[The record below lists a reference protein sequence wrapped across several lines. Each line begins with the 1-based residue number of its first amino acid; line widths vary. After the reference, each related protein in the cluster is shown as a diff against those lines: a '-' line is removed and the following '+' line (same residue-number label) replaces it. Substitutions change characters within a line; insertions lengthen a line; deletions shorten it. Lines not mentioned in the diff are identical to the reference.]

1 MDSDPYKQWLPW
13 AAVCPQVLH
22 FSWNTLEYF
31 VIYDIPAF
39 HLCSIFAYVCA
50 AVWTLM
56 SSGHI
61 VLLIE
66 RRAAISYELLLE
78 YIYLMVK
85 KKIMHKNA
93 VISECGWAVA
103 QM

>member
-1 MDSDPYKQWLPW
+1 M
-13 AAVCPQVLH
+13 
-22 FSWNTLEYF
+22 
-31 VIYDIPAF
+31 IYEIPAF

-56 SSGHI
+56 SSGYI